1 MVGVQSIKPI
11 PGNEGGVIPG
21 FWRILSKFD
30 SVYINSSFKY
40 SNCYMFD
47 NVTNRTYKFI
57 SLLSIYLINSYL
69 LIYRFKMRAGFAL
82 RMRNDYLASGNSTQ
96 LLIFYIHFQ

>member
-11 PGNEGGVIPG
+11 PGNEGGVFPG

-40 SNCYMFD
+40 SISYMFD

-57 SLLSIYLINSYL
+57 SLLYRILIHYIEYTL
-69 LIYRFKMRAGFAL
+69 ALTRF
-82 RMRNDYLASGNSTQ
+82 DC
-96 LLIFYIHFQ
+96 